1 VLDLLPHP
9 HYTRSQKSRGAMDPN
24 TKLLMDE
31 MKKLGDRFSAVESR
45 VDSLESSLGDRFNV
59 VEASSSEFASWRP
72 GVDAAVED
80 LKLQIGAINKQL
92 DRVVLDRGSIL

>member
-9 HYTRSQKSRGAMDPN
+9 HYTRSQKIPVAMDPN

-45 VDSLESSLGDRFNV
+45 VDSLESSLGDRFKV
-59 VEASSSEFASWRP
+59 VEASSSEFAS
-72 GVDAAVED
+72 
-80 LKLQIGAINKQL
+80 
-92 DRVVLDRGSIL
+92 